1 MMSLENR
8 NAALAEIQNEQR
20 AGKLV
25 AAPVGRP
32 PEDRSARNRWSQLL
46 GGEGTRTRA
55 ARKDDDLSL

>member
-1 MMSLENR
+1 MLSLENR
-8 NAALAEIQNEQR
+8 NAALAEIQKEQR

-46 GGEGTRTRA
+46 AGDDNRSRTPK
-55 ARKDDDLSL
+55 KDDDLSL